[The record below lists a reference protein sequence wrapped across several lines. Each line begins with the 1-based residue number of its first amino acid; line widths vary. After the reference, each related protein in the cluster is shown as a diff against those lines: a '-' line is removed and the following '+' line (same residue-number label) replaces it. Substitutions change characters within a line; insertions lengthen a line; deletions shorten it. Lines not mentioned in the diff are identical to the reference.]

1 MTIATLICVC
11 PIPLCQLCK
20 LNTFFQ
26 YFAKKDSCML
36 AKKKVICSVH
46 PHRFVV
52 IWVAV
57 TTVETRSEY
66 TPVSLFRNF
75 NHMNNLKCFRTRSW
89 LGKLTMVSNGQ
100 IMNWYRASY
109 VVWTPG
115 QRSAQ
120 WTRFS
125 CHLCTLQPRWVSILV
140 LDYLL
145 MAGDID
151 GVTLKR
157 RPDYRSSAD
166 GIQCWAVPFPIR
178 DRDGE

>member
-26 YFAKKDSCML
+26 FLAMKESCMF
-36 AKKKVICSVH
+36 AQKNVICSVH

-66 TPVSLFRNF
+66 IPVSLFRNF

-89 LGKLTMVSNGQ
+89 LGKLTMMSNGQ
-100 IMNWYRASY
+100 TDELILGFIRSLNSRATLRAMNE
-109 VVWTPG
+109 
-115 QRSAQ
+115 
-120 WTRFS
+120 
-125 CHLCTLQPRWVSILV
+125 VSLPS
-140 LDYLL
+140 LHFT
-145 MAGDID
+145 A
-151 GVTLKR
+151 
-157 RPDYRSSAD
+157 
-166 GIQCWAVPFPIR
+166 AVSFYPSFWSTC
-178 DRDGE
+178 